1 MNLMPGNHQLNLTF
15 GALADPTRRAI
26 VSQLGEHGP
35 DAVDGMAVTALA
47 EPFDMSLP
55 AVLKHLKILEEAGLV
70 RRVKVGR
77 TVHCSLEPG
86 PMREAVSW
94 LERTERFWSQRLD
107 RLAAAVEKG
116 KSRKKRKED

>member
-1 MNLMPGNHQLNLTF
+1 MHSNQQLDLTF

-26 VSQLGEHGP
+26 VSRLGEHGP
-35 DAVDGMAVTALA
+35 DAASGMAVSDLA

-70 RRVKVGR
+70 RRVKIGR
-77 TVHCSLEPG
+77 TVHCSLELG

-116 KSRKKRKED
+116 KSCNERKET